1 MYKVKEVADLAGVSV
16 RTLHHYD
23 RLELLKPSAVLDNGY
38 RLYSD
43 ADLARLQ
50 QILFFKELDFSLQR
64 IKEILDSPDFDQRAA
79 LRTHQVLLQKKRQ
92 RLDRIM
98 SSVEQTLHAMEGE
111 VKMTAKDRFEPFDMS
126 EIEAHQKKYEQE
138 TKEKYGDTSAYEE
151 STRRT
156 ASYTKEDW
164 QRMKENGDAIYMRI
178 AELMDRGPED
188 AEVQAEIDHWRQH
201 ITDHYYECSLE
212 IFRGLGDMY
221 VADERFTNNID
232 KYKSGLAAFL
242 QQAIHVYCDRHEQG
256 N

>member
-23 RLELLKPSAVLDNGY
+23 RMELLKPSEVLDNGY

-43 ADLARLQ
+43 ADLAKLQ
-50 QILFFKELDFSLQR
+50 QILFFKELDFPLQR

-79 LRTHQVLLQKKRQ
+79 LRTHHELLQKKRQ

-98 SSVEQTLHAMEGE
+98 ESVEQTLHAMEGE
-111 VKMTAKDRFEPFDMS
+111 VEMTAKDRFEPFDMS

-138 TKEKYGDTSAYEE
+138 TKEKYGGTSAYEE
-151 STRRT
+151 STRRA
-156 ASYTKEDW
+156 ASYTKDDW
-164 QRMKENGDAIYMRI
+164 QRIKENGDAIYMRI

-188 AEVQAEIDHWRQH
+188 AEVQAEIGKWRQH
-201 ITDHYYECSLE
+201 ITDNFYDCSLE
-212 IFRGLGDMY
+212 ILRGLGDMY
-221 VADERFTNNID
+221 VADERFTKNID
-232 KYKSGLAAFL
+232 KYRTGLAAFL
-242 QQAIHVYCDRHEQG
+242 QQAMHVYCDHHEQG